1 MDASVVS
8 KPTGSPNTTP
18 IAKGET
24 KLINLSLQGGGA
36 HGAFTSGVLD
46 CLVEGDCIEFHGI
59 SATSSD
65 AMNATVFPSR
75 MAAGNRQ
82 VYRGC
87 DRQNGGD
94 LSVAASADRLLT
106 R

>member
-65 AMNATVFPSR
+65 AMNATVFPSQWPP
-75 MAAGNRQ
+75 AI
-82 VYRGC
+82 
-87 DRQNGGD
+87 DRFTGD
-94 LSVAASADRLLT
+94 VIAKMVVICPLLRRLT
-106 R
+106 DC